1 MVVEELNTL
10 NTLNDIS
17 SQAAKHPPCPSQSG
31 FGTFCCLNHEAVFG
45 MSSWVLGGA
54 LLFGYPYSLLQ
65 DPTHDNIQGE
75 AYRAK
80 T

>member
-1 MVVEELNTL
+1 MPESVRVW
-10 NTLNDIS
+10 DI
-17 SQAAKHPPCPSQSG
+17 
-31 FGTFCCLNHEAVFG
+31 CCLNHEAVFG